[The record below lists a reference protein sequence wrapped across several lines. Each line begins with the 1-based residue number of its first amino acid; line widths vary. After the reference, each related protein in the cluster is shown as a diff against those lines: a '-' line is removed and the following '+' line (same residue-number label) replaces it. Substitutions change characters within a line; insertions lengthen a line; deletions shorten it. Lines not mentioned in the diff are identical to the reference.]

1 VRNNNIKYNCKGLKM
16 TQGRKF
22 KQILSENKPLQLL
35 GVLNPFMALQ
45 LQKNGFQAAYLS
57 GGGLSCFNYGI
68 PDVGVVGLE
77 EFTHAIRS
85 ITKVCDLPLLADA
98 DTGFGNPE
106 ICVQEY
112 IKAGAAGLHIEDQT
126 EDKRCGH
133 LDGKS
138 TVSVEEMTARIQA
151 AVKGKTSG
159 VVQDADF
166 MIMARTDALA
176 TEGFNAAVSRIQA
189 YIEAGAD
196 AVFAEAMPELDQYRR
211 IRNAIGTDV
220 PLLANVTEFGKID
233 LFTVQELEAQGV
245 DMVLYPVSLARS
257 MHGMV
262 NKWLHEIKET
272 GTTQGMVDRG
282 ELRPRSEYNAV
293 IDYNPETDN
302 RESVLKKLKK

>member
-1 VRNNNIKYNCKGLKM
+1 M
-16 TQGRKF
+16 TQGQKF
-22 KQILSENKPLQLL
+22 KDILSETKPLQLL

-45 LQKNGFQAAYLS
+45 LQKNGFEAVYLS
-57 GGGLSCFNYGI
+57 GGGLSCFNYGL

-77 EFTHAIRS
+77 EFTHAIGA
-85 ITKVCDLPLLADA
+85 ITQVCDLPLLADA

-106 ICVQEY
+106 KCVQEY
-112 IKAGAAGLHIEDQT
+112 IKAGAAGLHIEDQI

-138 TVSVEEMTARIQA
+138 TVSVEEMVTRIKA

-159 VVQDADF
+159 NIKDADF

-196 AVFAEAMPELDQYRR
+196 AVFAEAMPQLEQYKR
-211 IRNAIGTDV
+211 IRSAIGKDV

-233 LFTVQELEAQGV
+233 LFTADELKEQGV

-257 MHGMV
+257 MHGMME
-262 NKWLHEIKET
+262 KWLKEVKNT
-272 GTTQGMVDRG
+272 GTTQGLVDRG

-293 IDYNPETDN
+293 IGYDPTVDN
-302 RESVLKKLKK
+302 RETVLEKIKKKRELI